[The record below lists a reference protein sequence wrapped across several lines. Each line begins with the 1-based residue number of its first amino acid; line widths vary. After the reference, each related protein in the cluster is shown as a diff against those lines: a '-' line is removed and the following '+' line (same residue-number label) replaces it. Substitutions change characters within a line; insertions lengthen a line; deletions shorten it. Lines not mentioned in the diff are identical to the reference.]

1 MSRDTG
7 GRVAG
12 ADAEPAVVVP
22 EVPEQAADRVA
33 EPAAEGTPE
42 DVRSLQP
49 LLLHSL
55 AELREVWLPLLDA
68 VDARS
73 VSEVGSESG
82 MTTSLLVET
91 LTRRG
96 GGRLVVVDPDPGVV
110 PRPREELAVEVV
122 RGYSPQALA
131 GLAPT
136 DVYLIDGDHNY
147 HTVAGELAT
156 IAAAAVGAGRE
167 TFPLLVLH
175 DVGWPAGR
183 RDQYYDPGR
192 LPAERVHPHS
202 FDVGVA
208 LGDDGAGPGGFRGE
222 GAFAWALREGGPRNG
237 VRTAVEDFLA
247 DHDELAFHV
256 VPSIF
261 GLGVVVDRHAPWAA
275 EVGRLLAPYA
285 GNGLL
290 ARLERNRLELYLR
303 VLQMQDDTLLLH
315 RRRQREWARL
325 DAERSRW
332 AERELHLLAQVADLE
347 HRLAEAR
354 AAADRLEVELARAE
368 VPVPHRRR
376 AAR

>member
-1 MSRDTG
+1 MSDVTAEP
-7 GRVAG
+7 VAEQ
-12 ADAEPAVVVP
+12 AAEPAGGETP
-22 EVPEQAADRVA
+22 ADA
-33 EPAAEGTPE
+33 
-42 DVRSLQP
+42 RSLQP

-82 MTTSLLVET
+82 MTTSLLAET

-96 GGRLVVVDPDPGVV
+96 GGRLVVLDPDPGVL
-110 PRPREELAVEVV
+110 PQSRDGLAVEVV
-122 RGYSPQALA
+122 RGYSPHALV

-156 IAAAAVGAGRE
+156 IAAAVAAAGRE

-183 RDQYYDPGR
+183 RDQYYDPRR
-192 LPAERVHPHS
+192 LPAEHVHPHS

-208 LGDDGAGPGGFRGE
+208 LGDPAVVAGGFRGE
-222 GAFAWALREGGPRNG
+222 GAFAWALREGGPGNG
-237 VRTAVEDFLA
+237 VRTAAEDFLA
-247 DHDELAFHV
+247 DHDELVLHV

-261 GLGVVVDRHAPWAA
+261 GLGIVVDRRAPWAE
-275 EVGRLLAPYA
+275 EVGALLAPYA

-290 ARLERNRLELYLR
+290 GRLERNRLELYLR
-303 VLQMQDDTLLLH
+303 VLRMQDDMLLLH
-315 RRRQREWARL
+315 RRRQRDWARL

-347 HRLAEAR
+347 HQLAETR
-354 AAADRLEVELARAE
+354 AGVDRLEAELARPAE
-368 VPVPHRRR
+368 APGPPRRR
-376 AAR
+376 PAR